1 MWLFRGRRHS
11 IKRDAAGRSARQRA
25 FELFGEGQ
33 RPSQVYR
40 TIGIPART
48 AFRYFETFK
57 KLRDRI
63 ETEPEKEE
71 TKPLKEALE
80 KAVAERPDLILM
92 DRSLPK
98 IDGYEVTRR
107 LKNRDEFK
115 DIPIVALTAHAMRG
129 DREKALEAGC
139 EGYISKP
146 INVRELPELIMSY
159 LRGKRESI
167 LGGEER

>member
-1 MWLFRGRRHS
+1 MEALKSGLPGKILIVDDNQDSRELVAKVLKTRGYQT
-11 IKRDAAGRSARQRA
+11 IEAVD
-25 FELFGEGQ
+25 GE
-33 RPSQVYR
+33 
-40 TIGIPART
+40 
-48 AFRYFETFK
+48 
-57 KLRDRI
+57 
-63 ETEPEKEE
+63 
-71 TKPLKEALE
+71 EALE

-107 LKNRDEFK
+107 LKSQQEFK

-146 INVRELPELIMSY
+146 INVRELPELVTSY
-159 LRGKRESI
+159 LRGKKESI
-167 LGGEER
+167 LGGEEE